1 MGVELQLKF
10 YWLAVAFYA
19 AAIIVYVVALVFQKD
34 RLPAK
39 ASWLVTGGFI
49 FHTVA
54 LLARWQQAGHAP
66 YMGPYEVAPAYAWMT
81 VLVFLIVQI
90 RWPKLRLLGGF
101 VMPIVFL
108 AIGIGIMSS
117 KELVAIPRTFFTF
130 WLGVHII
137 FAKLAFVSVIIS
149 ASLGVF
155 YLLKAKQV
163 MTNKVL
169 NILPNLERVD
179 YYGYRFGAFA
189 FIMMS
194 IMIASGAVWAY
205 KAWGRYWGWDP
216 IETWAL
222 ISWFIS
228 ALYLHLRVTMGWKG
242 RRAAWLAIFAM
253 LAMIFAFFGVPIFF
267 ESIHE
272 HL

>member
-1 MGVELQLKF
+1 MGVEIQLKL
-10 YWLAVAFYA
+10 YWFTVGLYA
-19 AAIIVYVVALVFQKD
+19 AAIVAYVVAMIFEKVN
-34 RLPAK
+34 LPAK
-39 ASWLVTGGFI
+39 ASWLVAGGFI
-49 FHTVA
+49 FHSAA
-54 LLARWQQAGHAP
+54 LLARWKQAGHAP
-66 YMGPYEVAPAYAWMT
+66 YWGPYEVAPAYAWMAA
-81 VLVFLIVQI
+81 LVFLFVQW
-90 RWPKLRLLGGF
+90 RWPKLRIVGI
-101 VMPIVFL
+101 VVIPIVFL

-117 KELVAIPRTFFTF
+117 KELNDIPRTFFTF

-137 FAKLAFVSVIIS
+137 FAKLAFISVIIS
-149 ASLGVF
+149 AALGVF
-155 YLLKAKQV
+155 YLVREKQSRP
-163 MTNKVL
+163 NKVL
-169 NILPNLERVD
+169 DSLPGLERID
-179 YYGYRFGAFA
+179 YFGYRFGAFA

-242 RRAAWLAIFAM
+242 RRAAWLAIFTM
-253 LAMIFAFFGVPIFF
+253 LAMIFAYFGVPLFF
-267 ESIHE
+267 KSIHE

>member
-1 MGVELQLKF
+1 MGVEIQLKL
-10 YWLAVAFYA
+10 YWLAVGLYA
-19 AAIIVYVVALVFQKD
+19 AAIVAYVVAIIFEKEK
-34 RLPAK
+34 LPTK
-39 ASWLVTGGFI
+39 ASWLVAGGFI

-54 LLARWQQAGHAP
+54 LLARWKQAGHAP
-66 YMGPYEVAPAYAWMT
+66 YMGPYEVAPAYAWMS
-81 VLVFLIVQI
+81 VLGFLFVQWW
-90 RWPKLRLLGGF
+90 RPKLRLLGI
-101 VMPIVFL
+101 VVIPIVFL

-117 KELVAIPRTFFTF
+117 KELSEIPRTFFTF

-137 FAKLAFVSVIIS
+137 FAELAFVSVIIS
-149 ASLGVF
+149 ATLGIF
-155 YLLKAKQV
+155 YLTKEKQRKP
-163 MTNKVL
+163 NKVL
-169 NILPNLERVD
+169 DNVPGLERID
-179 YYGYRFGAFA
+179 YLGYRFGALA

-228 ALYLHLRVTMGWKG
+228 ALYLHMRITMGWKG
-242 RRAAWLAIFAM
+242 HRAAWLAIFAM
-253 LAMIFAFFGVPIFF
+253 LAMIFAFFGVPVFF
-267 ESIHE
+267 KSIHE